1 MIKWFTKQFLYGRA
15 YLWLKER
22 TEGLLF
28 VIVLIFLISYFH
40 SEYLD
45 YIEFKTKA
53 PESNIGLSFIIKNIL
68 IGIIALGYMYFY
80 FVIKKTRDQIIKKE
94 ETDQTK
100 DQSQSNKEMVT
111 NLDEFLNEDELKN

>member
-1 MIKWFTKQFLYGRA
+1 MIKWFTKQFFYGRIF
-15 YLWLKER
+15 LWLKER

-28 VIVLIFLISYFH
+28 VVILIFLVSYFH

-53 PESNIGLSFIIKNIL
+53 PESNIGLSFIIKNFL

-80 FVIKKTRDQIIKKE
+80 FVIKKTKDQIIRKE
-94 ETDQTK
+94 ETTQTK
-100 DQSQSNKEMVT
+100 DEVEKNKEMVT
-111 NLDEFLNEDELKN
+111 SLDEFLNEDELKK

>member
-1 MIKWFTKQFLYGRA
+1 MIKWFTKQLLYGRA

-45 YIEFKTKA
+45 YVDFKTKA
-53 PESNIGLSFIIKNIL
+53 PDSNIGLSFVIKNIL
-68 IGIIALGYMYFY
+68 IGLIALGYMYFY
-80 FVIKKTRDQIIKKE
+80 FVIKKTKDQIVKE
-94 ETDQTK
+94 RDSSQDQRQREP
-100 DQSQSNKEMVT
+100 DKEMVKS
-111 NLDEFLNEDELKN
+111 LDEFLNDEELKK

>member
-1 MIKWFTKQFLYGRA
+1 MIKWLTKQFFYGRIF
-15 YLWLKER
+15 LWFKER

-53 PESNIGLSFIIKNIL
+53 PESNIGLSFIIKNTL
-68 IGIIALGYMYFY
+68 IGLIALGYMYFY
-80 FVIKKTRDQIIKKE
+80 FVIKKTKDQIIEKE

-100 DQSQSNKEMVT
+100 DQTEKNKEMVT
-111 NLDEFLNEDELKN
+111 SLDEFLNEEELKK

>member
-1 MIKWFTKQFLYGRA
+1 MIKWFTKQLLYGRA

-45 YIEFKTKA
+45 YVDFKTKA
-53 PESNIGLSFIIKNIL
+53 PDSNIGLSFVIKNIL
-68 IGIIALGYMYFY
+68 IGLIALGYMYFY
-80 FVIKKTRDQIIKKE
+80 FVIKKTKDQIVKE
-94 ETDQTK
+94 RDSSQDQTQK
-100 DQSQSNKEMVT
+100 EPDKEMVKS
-111 NLDEFLNEDELKN
+111 LDEFLNDEELKK